1 MFNHEKIYTY
11 QMNKGLYQKLVL
23 RLLLKMQSGKLH
35 LTLPDASVME
45 IGSGE
50 QPAAKLKI
58 HDPDFFRQVI
68 LYGDVGFGEA
78 YMEKKWD
85 TPDLTALIT
94 WFIGNM
100 EKIPSMSGAKKAF
113 SPLNILRISN
123 RIYHILKPNSVSGS
137 RRNISKHYDLS
148 NDFFRK
154 FLDKTMT
161 YSSALFTGR
170 DQSLENAQIAK
181 YEQICKSTGINS
193 GDHVLEIGCGW
204 GGFAEYAAGK
214 HGCRVTGVT
223 ISKEQF
229 EYARRRILKEKLQ
242 DKVTILLE
250 DYRNIKGK
258 FDKVI
263 SIEMIEAVGHKYFPV
278 YFSKINSLLKKDGVL
293 GLQAII
299 IPDSRYEEYRKGV
312 DWIQKHIFPG
322 GLLPSIGVINKTI
335 GQVSDLYLQNLREFG
350 LSYGQTLNR
359 WYQNMNDNLEQI
371 RQLGFDENF
380 LRKWE
385 YYFCYCEAAFN
396 TRNINVV
403 QMVYARPNNQRSVT
417 PAK

>member
-1 MFNHEKIYTY
+1 MLNQF
-11 QMNKGLYQKLVL
+11 YQKLVI
-23 RLLLKMQSGKLH
+23 RLLHKMQNGRLVI
-35 LTLPDASVME
+35 TLPDQSTILTGDDGGPQAEM
-45 IGSGE
+45 
-50 QPAAKLKI
+50 AI

-94 WFIGNM
+94 WFINN
-100 EKIPSMSGAKKAF
+100 KDQIPSMSGAKKVF
-113 SPLNILRISN
+113 SPLNMLKVSN
-123 RIYHILKPNSVSGS
+123 RVYHILKPNSVSGS

-148 NDFFRK
+148 NDFFSK
-154 FLDKTMT
+154 FLDRTMT
-161 YSSALFTGR
+161 YSSAFFTGKA
-170 DQSLENAQIAK
+170 QSLENAQAAK
-181 YEQICKSTGINS
+181 YEQLCKTTGIDQN
-193 GDHVLEIGCGW
+193 DHVLEIGCGW

-214 HGCRVTGVT
+214 YGCRVTGVT
-223 ISKEQF
+223 ISNEQF
-229 EYARRRILKEKLQ
+229 AYARRRISQKKLQ

-250 DYRNIKGK
+250 DYRKIKGK

-278 YFSKINSLLKKDGVL
+278 YFSKINNLLKKDGVL

-299 IPDSRYEEYRKGV
+299 IPDSRYDDYRRGV

-322 GLLPSIGVINKTI
+322 GLLPSIGIVNKTI

-359 WYQNMNDNLEQI
+359 WYRNMNDNLEQI

-380 LRKWE
+380 IRKWA

-403 QMVYARPNNQRSVT
+403 QMVFARPNNQRFGSPV
-417 PAK
+417 A

>member
-1 MFNHEKIYTY
+1 MLNHENIHNY
-11 QMNKGLYQKLVL
+11 QMNKGLYKKLVL
-23 RLLLKMQSGKLH
+23 RLLQKMRKGKLN
-35 LTLPDASVME
+35 LTLPDASKMVIGNEAEPSATLE
-45 IGSGE
+45 I
-50 QPAAKLKI
+50 
-58 HDPDFFRQVI
+58 HNPDFFRQVI
-68 LYGDVGFGEA
+68 LYGDIGFGEA

-85 TPDLTALIT
+85 TPDLTTLIT

-100 EKIPSMSGAKKAF
+100 DQLPSMSDANKAS

-137 RRNISKHYDLS
+137 RKNISKHYDLS
-148 NDFFRK
+148 NDFFRN

-170 DQSLENAQIAK
+170 DQSLENAQLAK

-193 GDHVLEIGCGW
+193 DDHVLEIGCGW

-214 HGCRVTGVT
+214 YGCRVTGVT

-229 EYARRRILKEKLQ
+229 EFARNRILKEKLQ

-278 YFSKINSLLKKDGVL
+278 YFSKINSLLKKNGIL

-335 GQVSDLYLQNLREFG
+335 GKVSDLYLQNLREFG

-359 WYQNMNDNLEQI
+359 WYRNMNDNLEQI

-403 QMVYARPNNQRSVT
+403 QMVYARPNNQRFVT